1 MIYLGTSGYSYDDW
15 KGVFYPVDLPRQEWL
30 AYYAAGSGDA
40 FGAVELNFTYYR
52 MPTADLLDRIAGQT
66 PVDFKFAVK
75 ANQEITHNRKGDPA
89 IFAQFRSALAPLQ
102 RQGRLGAVL
111 LQFPYSFDHT
121 AENVAYVSRCV
132 KQLPGLPLVIE
143 FRRKQ
148 WLAKRT
154 LALLRERKVGFCN
167 VDMPDLPG
175 LLPRTGFATGPT
187 AYVRL
192 HGRNGEKWWK
202 HDYAW
207 ERYDYSYN
215 EEELKEWIPH
225 LIRMEEQAEN
235 LFVFANNHWEGQS
248 VTTIRQIKMMLQR
261 ANSDTN
267 SFS

>member
-15 KGVFYPVDLPRQEWL
+15 KEVLYPAGLPRREWL
-30 AYYAAGSGDA
+30 AYYAAESGA
-40 FGAVELNFTYYR
+40 GFGAVELNFTYYR
-52 MPTADLLDRIAGQT
+52 MPTADLLDKMAAQT

-75 ANQEITHNRKGDPA
+75 ANQDITHNRKGDPV
-89 IFAQFRSALAPLQ
+89 IFAQFRSALAPIQ
-102 RQGRLGAVL
+102 RQRKLGAVL

-121 AENVAYVSRCV
+121 IENVAYVRHCV
-132 KQLPGLPLVIE
+132 KQLPELPLVIE

-154 LALLRERKVGFCN
+154 LALLREIKLGFCN
-167 VDMPDLPG
+167 VDMPELPG
-175 LLPRTGFATGPT
+175 LLPRTALVTAST

-192 HGRNGEKWWK
+192 HGRNSEKWWK
-202 HDYAW
+202 HDHVW

-215 EEELKEWIPH
+215 EQELKEWIPH
-225 LIRMEEQAEN
+225 LIQMEGRAEN
-235 LFVFANNHWEGQS
+235 LFVFANNHWQGQS

-261 ANSDTN
+261 ATSDTN